1 MDRVLKVKIKTDK
14 TGKECGVKCSY
25 LDPDSYALCRIFGVL
40 RQTEYASLRPQKC
53 TQREVKE

>member
-14 TGKECGVKCSY
+14 TGKECGVKCPW
-25 LDPDSYALCRIFGVL
+25 LDPDTNDCRIFGVL